1 MTGIDPEHVQLKR
14 CAVAGAAV
22 PAHPAY
28 RQFRHHED
36 VDRERD
42 IAWLNLK
49 VQGTRYIQAKDIESR
64 VVGLNLRAKA
74 ENIAGLQLADLVV
87 SPIGRND
94 YRENFLKL

>member
-1 MTGIDPEHVQLKR
+1 M
-14 CAVAGAAV
+14 
-22 PAHPAY
+22 
-28 RQFRHHED
+28 
-36 VDRERD
+36 
-42 IAWLNLK
+42 NLK